1 MNEKWAIE
9 YIRHVSFIVGT
20 IGAEQLSDK
29 DGQKMRECLDFLTKE
44 IDNLQNVID
53 YKLGMWTRD
62 NKYGLSLISLLKAL
76 EKAEKYDDVKEWLQ
90 VEIEISNQRKPEYG
104 NCFDGVA
111 VTNKN
116 RVMLLEK
123 HIKFCENI
131 LKQMELPA
139 NKWS

>member
-1 MNEKWAIE
+1 MDERQATE
-9 YIRHVSFIVGT
+9 YIKNISFIIGT
-20 IGAEQLSDK
+20 TGAEQLSDK

-62 NKYGLSLISLLKAL
+62 NRYGLSLIELLKAL

-90 VEIEISNQRKPEYG
+90 REVEISNQRKIEYG
-104 NCFDGVA
+104 NCFDGIPVG
-111 VTNKN
+111 NEN
-116 RVMLLEK
+116 RIILLES

-131 LKQMELPA
+131 LKQMEIPA
-139 NKWS
+139 DK